1 MKILMATSEFAPLA
15 STGEIGDH
23 VRTLA
28 LELKRLG
35 HEVSVAVPL
44 YRSIRESR
52 LPIEPAESEFHVYLG
67 EKKVTTA
74 LFETRTAE
82 GIQLLL
88 IRRDRA
94 SGRALTRI
102 RRRPPSGPSRKQ
114 RAYGRNTY
122 WD

>member
-15 STGEIGDH
+15 STGEIGDQ

-52 LPIEPAESEFHVYLG
+52 RPIEPTESEFHVSLG
-67 EKKVTTA
+67 DKKVTTA
-74 LFETRTAE
+74 LFETRTPE
-82 GIQLLL
+82 GIQLLR
-88 IRRDRA
+88 IRRDDCSDR
-94 SGRALTRI
+94 SGI
-102 RRRPPSGPSRKQ
+102 SSV
-114 RAYGRNTY
+114 
-122 WD
+122 